1 MTGILI
7 KRENLD
13 TRDMHI
19 ERRACDNEGVDQ
31 DDVSTGHGMAKIDSK
46 PTKARK
52 SAVTSLLAL
61 RGSWFC

>member
-19 ERRACDNEGVDQ
+19 ERMTCDKEGVDQ
-31 DDVSTGHGMAKIDSK
+31 NDAFTGQGIAKIASK
-46 PTKARK
+46 TPKLRK
-52 SAVTSLLAL
+52 RFGTLS
-61 RGSWFC
+61 